1 MATHPNAG
9 KTVEEI
15 LKSKQGRIKNAPL
28 DEGSP
33 GWDDIMD
40 LTWEEVERRAQQNQP
55 GYRTIY
61 KLLKRKRYD
70 K

>member
-1 MATHPNAG
+1 MPAHNYAG
-9 KTVEEI
+9 KSVEEI
-15 LKSKQGRIKNAPL
+15 LKDKQGRIKNAPL
-28 DEGSP
+28 EEGSP
-33 GWDDIMD
+33 SWDDILD
-40 LTWEEVERRAQQNQP
+40 LTWEEVEESAQKNEP